1 MLTKILITGANG
13 LLGQKL
19 VTALAEQT
27 SVQVLATGRGPSRLP
42 AGLLGHD
49 WKEGPVVY
57 QSLDIT
63 QPDEVARVVGGFR
76 PDTVIHTA
84 AMTQVDD
91 CEKDPDACNLHNV
104 QAVRNLC
111 RACAPFHI
119 HLVHLSTDFVFD
131 GLNGPYAEDA
141 VPAPLSVYGR
151 AKLEAEYEIA
161 AYTGPSCIVRTV
173 LVYGLAADMS
183 RSNIVLWVKKSL
195 EEGRSLR
202 IVADQ
207 YRTPTLA
214 EDLAEGCIRIAL
226 QRATGLYHISGG
238 EYMSIL
244 EMSQRIAR
252 YFDLDSSL
260 LQAVT
265 TAELGQAAPR
275 PLLSGLVIDKAKRD
289 LDYQPRT
296 LEQGI
301 ALILE
306 QWGHNT
312 LTIQNEQ

>member
-1 MLTKILITGANG
+1 MSTKILLTGANG

-19 VTALAEQT
+19 VTALAKLT
-27 SVQVLATGRGPSRLP
+27 SVTILATGRGPSRLP
-42 AGLLGHD
+42 MGPLAEAV
-49 WKEGPVVY
+49 KEDRFLY
-57 QSLDIT
+57 QSMDTT
-63 QPDEVARVVGGFR
+63 QTEEVIRLVEDFR
-76 PDTVIHTA
+76 PDTIIHTA

-91 CEKDPDACNLHNV
+91 CEKDPDACYLHNV
-104 QAVRNLC
+104 LAVRNLC
-111 RACAPFHI
+111 QACTPFGT

-131 GLNGPYAEDA
+131 GKHGPYTEDA

-151 AKLEAEYEIA
+151 AKLDAELEIA
-161 AYTGPSCIVRTV
+161 AYDGPSCIVRTV

-195 EEGRSLR
+195 EDGRSLR

-207 YRTPTLA
+207 FRTPTLA

-226 QRATGLYHISGG
+226 QGATGLYNISGG
-238 EYMSIL
+238 EYMSVL

-252 YFDLDSSL
+252 FCGLDASL
-260 LQAVT
+260 LQPVT

-275 PLLSGLVIDKAKRD
+275 PLKSGFVIDKAIKD
-289 LDYQPRT
+289 LGYHPRT

-306 QWGHNT
+306 QWDQTKIH
-312 LTIQNEQ
+312 QHEQ

>member
-1 MLTKILITGANG
+1 MSTKILITGANG

-19 VTALAEQT
+19 VTALAQHP
-27 SVQVLATGRGPSRLP
+27 SVRVLATGRGPSRLP
-42 AGLLGHD
+42 VGQLAEAMN
-49 WKEGPVVY
+49 EGRFLY
-57 QSLDIT
+57 QSMDTT
-63 QPDEVARVVGGFR
+63 QAEEVVRIVGDFR
-76 PDTVIHTA
+76 PDTIIHTA

-91 CEKDPDACNLHNV
+91 CEKDPDACYLHNV
-104 QAVRNLC
+104 LAVRNLC
-111 RACAPFHI
+111 QACTAYGT

-131 GLNGPYAEDA
+131 GEHGPYTEDA
-141 VPAPLSVYGR
+141 VPAPLSVYGL
-151 AKLEAEYEIA
+151 AKLDAEHEIS
-161 AYTGPSCIVRTV
+161 AYNGPSCIVRTV

-226 QRATGLYHISGG
+226 QRATGLYNISGG
-238 EYMSIL
+238 EYMSVL

-252 YFDLDSSL
+252 FCGLDASL
-260 LQAVT
+260 LQPVT

-275 PLLSGLVIDKAKRD
+275 PLKSGFVIDKAIKD
-289 LDYQPRT
+289 LDYHPRT

-306 QWGHNT
+306 QWDQTKIH
-312 LTIQNEQ
+312 QHEQ

>member
-1 MLTKILITGANG
+1 MSTKILITGANG

-19 VTALAEQT
+19 VIALAQN
-27 SVQVLATGRGPSRLP
+27 SSMRVLATGRGPSRLP
-42 AGLLGHD
+42 VGHLAAAVN
-49 WKEGPVVY
+49 EGRFLY
-57 QSLDIT
+57 QSMDT
-63 QPDEVARVVGGFR
+63 TKAEEVARIVGDFR
-76 PDTVIHTA
+76 PDTIIHTA

-91 CEKDPDACNLHNV
+91 CEKDPDACYLHNV
-104 QAVRNLC
+104 LAVRNLC
-111 RACAPFHI
+111 QACTPYGI

-131 GLNGPYAEDA
+131 GEHGPYTEDA
-141 VPAPLSVYGR
+141 LPAPLSVYGR
-151 AKLEAEYEIA
+151 AKLDAEHEIA

-195 EEGRSLR
+195 EEGRNLR

-226 QRATGLYHISGG
+226 QRATGLYNISGG
-238 EYMSIL
+238 EYMSVL

-252 YFDLDSSL
+252 YCGLDASL
-260 LQAVT
+260 LQPVT

-275 PLLSGLVIDKAKRD
+275 PLKSGFVIDKAIKD
-289 LDYQPRT
+289 LGYHPRT

-306 QWGHNT
+306 QWDQIKIKQH
-312 LTIQNEQ
+312 EQ

>member
-1 MLTKILITGANG
+1 M
-13 LLGQKL
+13 
-19 VTALAEQT
+19 
-27 SVQVLATGRGPSRLP
+27 
-42 AGLLGHD
+42 
-49 WKEGPVVY
+49 
-57 QSLDIT
+57 
-63 QPDEVARVVGGFR
+63 
-76 PDTVIHTA
+76 
-84 AMTQVDD
+84 
-91 CEKDPDACNLHNV
+91 
-104 QAVRNLC
+104 
-111 RACAPFHI
+111 
-119 HLVHLSTDFVFD
+119 
-131 GLNGPYAEDA
+131 
-141 VPAPLSVYGR
+141 
-151 AKLEAEYEIA
+151 
-161 AYTGPSCIVRTV
+161 
-173 LVYGLAADMS
+173 
-183 RSNIVLWVKKSL
+183 
-195 EEGRSLR
+195 
-202 IVADQ
+202 
-207 YRTPTLA
+207 A